1 MDKDILQQFQEMS
14 ALLNS
19 TLDHNEIRRRAIEAT
34 TVVMDAEAGSLLLL
48 DETTGELY
56 FDVAHGDKGDAVRE
70 IRLRFG
76 EGIAGDVARTGEPI
90 IVNNVQRDPRF
101 FRQADEVSGFTTRNM
116 ICVPVKAHGRFLGVL
131 QAINRKHE
139 RSFEQSDLGTF
150 VALAHQVGIAIENAN
165 LYQEIHLLFEGFISA
180 SVQAIESRDP
190 STSGHSQR
198 VAALTCRLAEVVT
211 ANDAGP

>member
-76 EGIAGDVARTGEPI
+76 EGIAGVVLERGVERELHEQILGRRPVRARGAAPHRGPRAG
-90 IVNNVQRDPRF
+90 NARDR
-101 FRQADEVSGFTTRNM
+101 
-116 ICVPVKAHGRFLGVL
+116 
-131 QAINRKHE
+131 
-139 RSFEQSDLGTF
+139 
-150 VALAHQVGIAIENAN
+150 
-165 LYQEIHLLFEGFISA
+165 
-180 SVQAIESRDP
+180 
-190 STSGHSQR
+190 
-198 VAALTCRLAEVVT
+198 
-211 ANDAGP
+211 